1 MRSREKLS
9 SGRPTD
15 GQRLAYV
22 GRSNLQDTLH
32 VVLPDAA
39 DTTPPIYTA
48 PEAGRIIEVNWSREG
63 SALAFAMNDGV
74 APGIFAI
81 SAAGG
86 GAWPLTQD
94 LQSALAAGS
103 FAWCE

>member
-1 MRSREKLS
+1 LRFAP
-9 SGRPTD
+9 G
-15 GQRLAYV
+15 GARLAYV
-22 GRSNLQDTLH
+22 GRSNLQDTIH
-32 VVLPDAA
+32 VVLPD
-39 DTTPPIYTA
+39 TTNTA
-48 PEAGRIIEVNWSREG
+48 PEAGRIIEVDWSREG
-63 SALAFAMNDGV
+63 SALAFAMDDGV

-94 LQSALAAGS
+94 LQSELTTGS